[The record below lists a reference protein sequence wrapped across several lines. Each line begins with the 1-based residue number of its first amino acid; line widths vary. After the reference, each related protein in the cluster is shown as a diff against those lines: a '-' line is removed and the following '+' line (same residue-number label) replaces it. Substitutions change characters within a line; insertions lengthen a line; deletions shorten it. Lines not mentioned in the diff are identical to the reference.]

1 MKILRRHIDRNGL
14 GFVTLICDEEE
25 DVWHVYNLIRPGDNV
40 RCSTLRKVT
49 TETQTGSK
57 NSQRVHVTL
66 TILVETITYDPTVC
80 TLHLKGQNIQENEHV
95 RMGAYHTLDIE
106 INRQF
111 TLTKEVWDSMDLER
125 LQNSADITHVA
136 DVAAVV
142 MHEGL
147 ANVCL
152 LTSTMTVVKSKIDV
166 QIARKRKGFSS
177 QHDKSLSRFFEMIVQ
192 AFMKHVVM
200 ENLKCVIIASPG
212 FLKEQLL
219 ERLMEEAGKVNAK
232 DILQNRSKFLLVH
245 STSGFKHA
253 LKEVLADPAV
263 ANRISDTKAQAE
275 VKALDTFMDLMN
287 NDSARAVYGYNHV
300 NLALSQLAIET
311 LMISDL
317 LFRSRNIQQR
327 KKYVYLVEQ
336 AREQGVTVMIF
347 SSMHVS
353 GEQLGQLTGVAA
365 ILRYPIEGIDD
376 DFEDDQANLQLPDEQ
391 WGDRDRV
398 ES

>member
-66 TILVETITYDPTVC
+66 TILVETITYDPSVC

-177 QHDKSLSRFFEMIVQ
+177 QHDKSLSRFFEMIVH

-219 ERLMEEAGKVNAK
+219 ERLMEEAAKVNAK

-300 NLALSQLAIET
+300 YLALNQLAIET

-327 KKYVYLVEQ
+327 KKYVHLVEQ
-336 AREQGVTVMIF
+336 AREQRVTVMIF

>member
-66 TILVETITYDPTVC
+66 TILVETITYDPSVC
-80 TLHLKGQNIQENEHV
+80 TLHLKGWQESFSCAYCSFYQVKTYKKTNMFEW
-95 RMGAYHTLDIE
+95 GAYHTLDIE

-177 QHDKSLSRFFEMIVQ
+177 QHDKSLSRFFEMIVH

-200 ENLKCVIIASPG
+200 ENLKCVIIA
-212 FLKEQLL
+212 
-219 ERLMEEAGKVNAK
+219 MNAK

-300 NLALSQLAIET
+300 YLALNQLAIET

-327 KKYVYLVEQ
+327 KKYVHLVEQ
-336 AREQGVTVMIF
+336 AREQRVTVMIF